1 MFFLIAELCVTNE
14 VISMNYDTLIVSI
27 LLYWHVQQFVTLP
40 FKIPGTPMYR
50 KIFSYLMGDF
60 VQRIRL
66 FRKYLIMN

>member
-1 MFFLIAELCVTNE
+1 MTNE

-40 FKIPGTPMYR
+40 FQIPGTPEYR

-66 FRKYLIMN
+66 FENI